1 MLRRIREWWQR
12 AREIPLDGH
21 GARPTTPRP
30 LPAALTAVRG
40 ENARALA
47 PGEMVAVIKRGH
59 IVVYVGC
66 LLVAP
71 LSGCAGAPA
80 LRPVCPALVTYSA
93 ADQKALRAE
102 LDAHQDTPQ
111 AHRWIADYVGLRD
124 QVRVCVKAAG

>member
-1 MLRRIREWWQR
+1 MTELERMQGR
-12 AREIPLDGH
+12 ADWRTLIAGWAVVIVGH
-21 GARPTTPRP
+21 
-30 LPAALTAVRG
+30 LALFALVLL
-40 ENARALA
+40 ALA
-47 PGEMVAVIKRGH
+47 
-59 IVVYVGC
+59 
-66 LLVAP
+66 
-71 LSGCAGAPA
+71 GCAGTPA